1 MLRGVSFPLAG
12 LLVCAVLLGG
22 CRFEGE
28 TVDPWRVEAEEKCLS
43 EGRVVASAF
52 IEPIPAIRGQG
63 KCGIIHPLKVSA
75 LGEGNVAL
83 EPAGR
88 LACPVLSQ
96 VETWVSGTVQPAAA
110 AWFGQ
115 PVVAMRQMS
124 SYSCRGM
131 NGDPNAKISEHAFGN
146 ALDIGAFKLADGR
159 WITVKDGW
167 KGKADE
173 RGFLLQVHAGACEEF
188 RTVLAPG
195 SNIYHYDH
203 IHVDLMRHQSGR
215 SICKPAP
222 VPVPG
227 GIFKAPPTVYKAPPM
242 AALPPEVAPTP
253 LPPPLPP
260 PAPAVARVQS
270 QPAIY
275 REPLPPPP
283 SAGPPVAIQRQPL
296 PPPAAGQR
304 AAPLPPGWQ
313 VGPESVSPPAPMS
326 YAPEETGSSGRRYYL
341 SPVPQNPTIPLPRAK
356 PGAD

>member
-75 LGEGNVAL
+75 LAEGNVAL

-88 LACPVLSQ
+88 FACPVLSQ

-167 KGKADE
+167 KGRADE
-173 RGFLLQVHAGACEEF
+173 RGFLLQVHAGACDQF

-215 SICKPAP
+215 SICKPVP
-222 VPVPG
+222 RPVPG
-227 GIFKAPPTVYKAPPM
+227 GIFKAPPMVSKAPPM
-242 AALPPEVAPTP
+242 AALPEPAAPSP
-253 LPPPLPP
+253 LPPPM
-260 PAPAVARVQS
+260 APATQARS
-270 QPAIY
+270 QPVPAVY
-275 REPLPPPP
+275 RD
-283 SAGPPVAIQRQPL
+283 PL
-296 PPPAAGQR
+296 PPPAAVQRQPVPMPAQPVAGQR
-304 AAPLPPGWQ
+304 PPRDAFPPGWQ
-313 VGPESVSPPAPMS
+313 VGPESVRPPAPMS
-326 YAPEETGSSGRRYYL
+326 YAPTETGSVGRRYYL
-341 SPVPQNPTIPLPRAK
+341 APVPQNSTIPLPPAK